1 MALLYNKTIPP
12 TFNQPLTS
20 CKNGLWLQ
28 TIIIIFGSENWKG
41 GFGPAISSWIQYFW
55 IIGNPLQLCWLQS
68 TPHLGEHRMV
78 RYKQVGPFPGEVYK
92 LAVVGQVLDLQGDQT
107 GLADTGLG
115 VPQTV
120 VLYIALRRLRQELGH
135 LLERTPVFLR
145 VLCDRWKIVNMY
157 WEVS

>member
-1 MALLYNKTIPP
+1 
-12 TFNQPLTS
+12 
-20 CKNGLWLQ
+20 
-28 TIIIIFGSENWKG
+28 
-41 GFGPAISSWIQYFW
+41 
-55 IIGNPLQLCWLQS
+55 
-68 TPHLGEHRMV
+68 MV

-157 WEVS
+157 TVKSAYKEPVYKELFFISQSLPRSYFTIGL